1 MAGTANR
8 QAPAGPA
15 FHVIAAEGKSKMR
28 KLIFVTLGAVLAG
41 PIVQMPAPMTAAAQT
56 RATAPSPATDPTYT
70 YKTIR
75 LNRAALDTLLA
86 KPEQLLFIDLR
97 RPDEVT
103 SVGGLPVYLS
113 IQVKDLEKSL
123 AFIPANR
130 TIVTVSNRAHRA
142 GAAGDLLAAH
152 GFNVAGAIGAQDY
165 EAEGGTITRIAPRSA
180 TATPP
185 SAGVP
190 AVASNPSDKR

>member
-1 MAGTANR
+1 MAGAANR
-8 QAPAGPA
+8 QAPAGAA

-28 KLIFVTLGAVLAG
+28 KLRIFVALGAVLAG
-41 PIVQMPAPMTAAAQT
+41 PIVQMPVPISAAAQT
-56 RATAPSPATDPTYT
+56 RSIVPSPANDPAYT
-70 YKTIR
+70 YKTVR
-75 LNRAALDTLLA
+75 LNRAALDALLA

-103 SVGGLPVYLS
+103 SVGGFPVYLS

-123 AFIPANR
+123 VFIPANR
-130 TIVTVSNRAHRA
+130 AIVTVSNRAHRA

-152 GFNVAGAIGAQDY
+152 GFNVAGAIGVQDY
-165 EAEGGTITRIAPRSA
+165 EDEGGTITRIAPRSA

-185 SAGVP
+185 SDA